1 MVKEND
7 LKFFTSTHDGF
18 VVHVNMADQL
28 KWPGKHLLCRKVT
41 EGARD
46 KQAWGGLR
54 RVDDPFYIC
63 TWPT

>member
-7 LKFFTSTHDGF
+7 LKFFTSTHDGY

-28 KWPGKHLLCRKVT
+28 KRPGKHLLCRKVT

-46 KQAWGGLR
+46 EQAWGILR
-54 RVDDPFYIC
+54 MVDGSFYI
-63 TWPT
+63 